1 MDYVNYRRFI
11 RNALRNKTY
20 LPTYSGFGAGAVLM
34 LIYMTNW
41 ETIGRRIPLWK
52 YHFEPIAVD
61 SNNPTNATST

>member
-1 MDYVNYRRFI
+1 MGEGS
-11 RNALRNKTY
+11 